1 MNLEPLL
8 DSPLDDTLKGLPPG
22 ARGLKLRDVG
32 KQAWNVLA
40 QDLPL
45 PLALLRKSALDHNDR
60 WMREYLGTWQASLAP
75 HGKTTMC
82 PQLFAQQLAG
92 GAWGITLATLQQVLV
107 ARRFGVPRIVLANQ
121 LVGPAAVQAI
131 GRMQLEDPDFDFYCL
146 VDSAAGVRDLA
157 AGVERWKQL
166 PPAAHTDPH
175 PGPLPTGE
183 RGNDRLQVLLEIG
196 AKGGRTGCRTV
207 AEALELSEQIAA
219 TPGLAL
225 RGVEGFE
232 GLLAADTP
240 AAMLDA
246 VRAFLDR
253 MVEVASECDR
263 RGFFAPGEVL
273 LSAGGSNYYDLC
285 VERLSLA
292 KLSRPTRIVVRS
304 GCYLTQDSQLYR
316 QAHERLHER
325 SPRARELGPGLQNA
339 LEVWSYVQSRPE
351 PTRAVLA
358 FGRRDAGFDCGL
370 PQPLVWHRP
379 DRPGL
384 PQPLP
389 AGHVLA
395 GLNDQHALLDL
406 PADSPL
412 AVGDM
417 VACGISHPC
426 TTFDKWQFLPVVDDE
441 YRVVGG
447 VRTFF

>member
-1 MNLEPLL
+1 MNLEALL
-8 DSPLDDTLKGLPPG
+8 DSALDDTIKGIPPG
-22 ARGLKLRDVG
+22 TRGLKLRDVG
-32 KQAWNVLA
+32 QQGWNLLA
-40 QDLPL
+40 EDLPL
-45 PLALLRKSALDHNDR
+45 PLAVLRKAALDHNDR
-60 WMREYLGTWQASLAP
+60 WMRQYLGVWRASLAP

-121 LVGPAAVQAI
+121 LVGPLAVQGI
-131 GRMQLEDPDFDFYCL
+131 GRLLIDDPTFDFYCL

-157 AGVERWKQL
+157 AGVDRWKEL
-166 PPAAHTDPH
+166 PRT
-175 PGPLPTGE
+175 PGQAERTPT
-183 RGNDRLQVLLEIG
+183 LQVLVEVG
-196 AKGGRTGCRTV
+196 AQGGRTGCRTT
-207 AEALELSEQIAA
+207 AEACALAEQLAA
-219 TPGLAL
+219 APGLAL

-232 GLLAADTP
+232 GLLVADTP
-240 AAMLDA
+240 AAMLEA
-246 VRAFLDR
+246 VRSFLDR
-253 MVEVASECDR
+253 MVEVAGECDR
-263 RGFFAPGEVL
+263 RRLFAPGEVL

-285 VERLSLA
+285 VERLSQA

-304 GCYLTQDSQLYR
+304 GCYLTQDAQLYR

-325 SPRARELGPGLQNA
+325 SPQARELGPGLQNA
-339 LEVWSYVQSRPE
+339 VEVWSYVQSRPE
-351 PTRAVLA
+351 PTRAVLS

-370 PQPLVWHRP
+370 PQPLAWHRP
-379 DRPGL
+379 GSTGT

-406 PADSPL
+406 PTDSPL
-412 AVGDM
+412 AVGDL

-426 TTFDKWQFLPVVDDE
+426 TTFDKWQFLPVVDDG
-441 YRVVGG
+441 YHVVGG